1 MAKQRA
7 GNSVQLWSVCGCR
20 ARTARM
26 WVLHFPIT
34 SQKPTSARFAAKI
47 PATEKRRAG
56 LSNTLHLWLI
66 LDECNQDVVGKSFYL
81 EAAILI
87 MV

>member
-1 MAKQRA
+1 MVGVRLPRPN
-7 GNSVQLWSVCGCR
+7 GEDV
-20 ARTARM
+20 
-26 WVLHFPIT
+26 VLHFPIT

-66 LDECNQDVVGKSFYL
+66 LDEYNQDVVGKSFYL

-87 MV
+87 MA